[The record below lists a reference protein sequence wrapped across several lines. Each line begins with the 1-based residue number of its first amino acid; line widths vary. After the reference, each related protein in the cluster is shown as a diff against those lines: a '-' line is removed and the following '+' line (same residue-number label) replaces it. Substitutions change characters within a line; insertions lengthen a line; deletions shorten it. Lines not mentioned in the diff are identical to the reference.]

1 MFPIGFLAEIVIGFF
16 VEMLGYGIARV
27 IIPLITFGSVKI
39 DPVSS
44 SSENYNWL
52 GYRKDAKH
60 IILGPTAAGVLGILI
75 FIVAVALALVSIIEP
90 Q

>member
-16 VEMLGYGIARV
+16 VEMLGYGIARL
-27 IIPLITFGSVKI
+27 IIPLITFGKVKI
-39 DPVSS
+39 DTIST

-52 GYRKDAKH
+52 GYRKDAEH
-60 IILGPTAAGVLGILI
+60 IILGPTTAGVLGVLI
-75 FIVAVALALVSIIEP
+75 FIAAIVSAIFSIIEP